1 MKAINDLRTT
11 QVAQRREGGQDMKRG
26 RRKIGWYPDM
36 IGSSYVLVVTVTF
49 FTEGKSNFSSD
60 EILEVPVP

>member
-1 MKAINDLRTT
+1 
-11 QVAQRREGGQDMKRG
+11 MKRG